1 MQSVWAPTSPI
12 LAAVQTA
19 GIFNDSKDFVD
30 APLLVDPETCW
41 MRWKALPQ
49 PIPKNMLQRFVDET
63 FGKPES
69 LLTPWTPPDFV
80 EEPPML
86 SRLVEGGHMQAWA
99 KELNAMWLKLGRKV
113 PTDLA
118 RDRTT
123 LLPAAHG
130 FVVPGGRFREAYYW
144 DSYWIVLGLLAVG
157 MRDTAGSLIE
167 NLLDA
172 VRVYG
177 FVPNGLRSYYLNR
190 SQPPMLT
197 QMVCAL
203 VDYDM
208 ERDATS
214 PEPVTSLLEKALP
227 LLDAEY
233 EWWMRGGADGS
244 AIAPAASCVQ
254 PRAGVA
260 QAEAGE
266 EAGGDHTG
274 LLNRYVVAATAPRVE
289 SYREDFQTAAA
300 VPAGAARDQVYSELA
315 AAAESGWDFSTR
327 WLAGYWLR
335 TAADGSGAQAGGEG
349 AACAVGTAGTAGTA
363 GAAGAVVG
371 AADDRGEGID
381 DLDGEV
387 SMSGNSLKVAASSNG
402 LASIRTSEVAPVE
415 LNAILYRNERTLQR
429 LHGLLAADDGRGAQK
444 AAEYHDALAERYGRA
459 AQARKRAM
467 DRWMWNSASGRWH
480 DLEWAS
486 GRQLAAES
494 AASYTPL
501 WAGAHESVQAEVAV
515 VTLSAS
521 QLFMP
526 GGVATTCFES
536 GEQWDAPNA
545 WPPLQQMLVEGLQR
559 CGAPGGVALSETLAR
574 RWLRSN
580 WLGWKK
586 TGHMHE
592 KYDAGN
598 PGERGGGGEYTPQV
612 GFGWTNGVV
621 LWLLEQAVR
630 REGGAEALETAVCSE
645 S

>member
-41 MRWKALPQ
+41 TRWNALPQ
-49 PIPKNMLQRFVDET
+49 PIPKSMLQRFVDET

-214 PEPVTSLLEKALP
+214 PEAVTSLLEKALP

-274 LLNRYVVAATAPRVE
+274 LLLNRYVVAATAPRVE
-289 SYREDFQTAAA
+289 SYREDSETAAA
-300 VPAGAARDQVYSELA
+300 VPAGVARDQIYSELA

-335 TAADGSGAQAGGEG
+335 TAADGCGAQAGGEG
-349 AACAVGTAGTAGTA
+349 AACAAGTA

-371 AADDRGEGID
+371 AADDRGEGVD
-381 DLDGEV
+381 DLDGKV
-387 SMSGNSLKVAASSNG
+387 SMSGTSSKVAASSNG

-429 LHGLLAADDGRGAQK
+429 LHGLLAAEDGRDAQK
-444 AAEYHDALAERYGRA
+444 ATEYHDALAERYGRA

-486 GRQLAAES
+486 GRQLAGES

-521 QLFMP
+521 KLFMP

-621 LWLLEQAVR
+621 LWLLEQAAL